1 MEYFSGHKNELKN
14 SSTASSTSTI
24 RITTSS
30 ATPTSPVSTIIHKHD
45 STTLSKDNVVQS
57 SVQQTVMTSQIQT
70 SNNGSNAS
78 NAPSTNSSKDHHHH
92 HSSSS
97 SSSNSNVTHSKTNPT
112 NNSSTSS
119 NYPNATGSSNVVNS
133 VEFSN
138 DAVTDATN
146 KANYTAM
153 TKKRKALH
161 QANTSSSSRN
171 SADENLNK

>member
-1 MEYFSGHKNELKN
+1 
-14 SSTASSTSTI
+14 
-24 RITTSS
+24 
-30 ATPTSPVSTIIHKHD
+30 
-45 STTLSKDNVVQS
+45 
-57 SVQQTVMTSQIQT
+57 MTSQIQT
-70 SNNGSNAS
+70 SNNGSNAL
-78 NAPSTNSSKDHHHH
+78 NAPSTNSSKDHHHHHH

-97 SSSNSNVTHSKTNPT
+97 SSSNSNVTQSKTNPT

-119 NYPNATGSSNVVNS
+119 NYPNTTGSSNVVNS

-138 DAVTDATN
+138 DIVSDAAN